1 MLYYDDRQYKP
12 QLFLIVERYALER
25 ERRRK
30 EERMNIA
37 TKHLRTAL
45 VKENTREFR
54 QSQERREERKKAEY
68 GKVVVE
74 VAGRQSSDQI
84 RRLQQRRAR
93 ETQDR
98 RRRNS
103 ERIKKFYATKHVETD
118 SDSEDEEDEVLDFH
132 KQRSEVIFWN
142 DPRIKMTKKD
152 IHASSLAKSMG
163 NIKNTDN

>member
-1 MLYYDDRQYKP
+1 
-12 QLFLIVERYALER
+12 
-25 ERRRK
+25 
-30 EERMNIA
+30 MNIA

-54 QSQERREERKKAEY
+54 QSQVRREERKKAEY

-84 RRLQQRRAR
+84 RRLEQRRAR

-103 ERIKKFYATKHVETD
+103 EKIKKFYATKHVETD

-163 NIKNTDN
+163 NINTYIPDNNQLII